1 MPLQTVRDWLGH
13 SNISQTSTYLESTL
27 KGQRDAMR
35 RFDEQRGAG
44 AVQDGENKSGN
55 QGDQVPPSDTVAER
69 KTQQTI
75 N

>member
-1 MPLQTVRDWLGH
+1 LGH
-13 SNISQTSTYLESTL
+13 SNISQTSTFLESTL
-27 KGQRDAMR
+27 KGQHDAMR

-55 QGDQVPPSDTVAER
+55 QGDQVPPGDTVAER
-69 KTQQTI
+69 KTLQTI